1 MAEDREPPP
10 LSNEPD
16 LFGDDNDDDDIF
28 KSTTSQPVSCV
39 AVQSMSLVFIV
50 KQDGISCYDVGF
62 VWLFGFGFF
71 LLPSSILFQMYA
83 MS

>member
-50 KQDGISCYDVGF
+50 KRDGISC
-62 VWLFGFGFF
+62 
-71 LLPSSILFQMYA
+71 
-83 MS
+83 